1 MLKRITLL
9 IALGVLLIAVAGVQ
23 ADSAEDAI
31 LCGGLAEADCAI
43 KKSNSAVMDELQAFA
58 MALSMRMDIEAADP
72 ADNTSIILEGAG
84 SAALDPALMEAAS
97 ALESAEGMAPAAMMA
112 LLNELFGGLA
122 AEMSLALTAV
132 EAGESSEMPLHL
144 LMKDG
149 VVALNMAAFADESD
163 ESDEAVAGWLGIDLA
178 DILDSAGTEED
189 MTGFK
194 MAGMDHS
201 ALARAM
207 TIVRLPDSELN
218 GLPVAVFQTSLELG
232 ALLDSIGAMELAG
245 AMSADADDMEALG
258 DAWAQV
264 VEYISLADSY
274 TRRLEVAMATMDD
287 VTGEAAPM
295 SLSMNMRLDLSE
307 FNQPVDVA
315 LPEDVFV
322 MPLAMMQQMNQ

>member
-1 MLKRITLL
+1 MLMRITLL
-9 IALGVLLIAVAGVQ
+9 IALVVLLVAVAGVQ
-23 ADSAEDAI
+23 ADSTEDAI

-97 ALESAEGMAPAAMMA
+97 ALESADGMAPAAMMA
-112 LLNELFGGLA
+112 LINELFGGLA
-122 AEMSLALTAV
+122 AEMSLALTTV
-132 EAGESSEMPLHL
+132 EAGETSEMPLHL

-149 VVALNMAAFADESD
+149 VVALNMAAFAG
-163 ESDEAVAGWLGIDLA
+163 ESDEAVAGWLGIELA

-189 MTGFK
+189 MTGFE
-194 MAGMDHS
+194 MGGMDHS

-232 ALLDSIGAMELAG
+232 ALLDSFGAMGAG
-245 AMSADADDMEALG
+245 AAIMEPVG

-274 TRRLEVAMATMDD
+274 TRRLEVAIATMD
-287 VTGEAAPM
+287 VATGEAAPM
-295 SLSMNMRLDLSE
+295 SFSMNMRLDLSE
-307 FNQPVDVA
+307 FNQPVYVA

>member
-1 MLKRITLL
+1 MSKKITLL
-9 IALGVLLIAVAGVQ
+9 IALVVLLVAVAGVQ
-23 ADSAEDAI
+23 AGATEEAI

-97 ALESAEGMAPAAMMA
+97 ALESADGMAPAAMMA

-149 VVALNMAAFADESD
+149 VVALNMAAFADEP
-163 ESDEAVAGWLGIDLA
+163 DEAVAGWLGIELA
-178 DILDSAGTEED
+178 DVLDSAGTEED
-189 MTGFK
+189 MTGFE

-218 GLPVAVFQTSLELG
+218 GLLVAVFQTTLELG
-232 ALLDSIGAMELAG
+232 ALLDSIGAMEIAG

-274 TRRLEVAMATMDD
+274 TRRVEVALVTMDD
-287 VTGEAAPM
+287 ATGEAPPM
-295 SLSMNMRLDLSE
+295 SLSMNMHLDLSE

-322 MPLAMMQQMNQ
+322 MSLAMMQQMNQ

>member
-9 IALGVLLIAVAGVQ
+9 IALVVLLVAVAGVQ
-23 ADSAEDAI
+23 ADSTEDAI
-31 LCGGLAEADCAI
+31 LCGGLADADCAI

-84 SAALDPALMEAAS
+84 SVALDPALMEAAS
-97 ALESAEGMAPAAMMA
+97 ALESAEGMAPVAMMA

-132 EAGESSEMPLHL
+132 EAGETSEMPLHL

-149 VVALNMAAFADESD
+149 VVALNMAAFDD
-163 ESDEAVAGWLGIDLA
+163 ESDEAVAGWLGIELA
-178 DILDSAGTEED
+178 DILDSAGTGED
-189 MTGFK
+189 MTGFE
-194 MAGMDHS
+194 MDGMDHS

-207 TIVRLPDSELN
+207 AIVRLPDSELN
-218 GLPVAVFQTSLELG
+218 GLPVAVFQTTLELG

-274 TRRLEVAMATMDD
+274 TRRVEVALATMDD
-287 VTGEAAPM
+287 AAGEAPPM